1 MEHVGGVDVPSDLD
15 GEPRVRELVKHGQQ
29 VQRTP
34 VMGPGRQEVVG
45 PYVAAMR
52 GRRRMQDPSVSQSRP
67 RFGWRRGTT
76 ALLDARSTP
85 PAWGSRASPPP
96 AATP

>member
-52 GRRRMQDPSVSQSRP
+52 RP
-67 RFGWRRGTT
+67 
-76 ALLDARSTP
+76 P
-85 PAWGSRASPPP
+85 
-96 AATP
+96 